1 MCLREKRER
10 EREREGERGGEREE
24 ERERKRGRERE
35 GERER
40 KRERKRGGGEREQ
53 LERFIKT
60 IRTDVNSFKTNCTNV
75 GISKTLHEPVL
86 HFVYLAKFGRLRRL

>member
-1 MCLREKRER
+1 MSECICLREKRER

-24 ERERKRGRERE
+24 ERERERE
-35 GERER
+35 G
-40 KRERKRGGGEREQ
+40 GGAEREQ

-60 IRTDVNSFKTNCTNV
+60 IITDGNIFKTNCTNV